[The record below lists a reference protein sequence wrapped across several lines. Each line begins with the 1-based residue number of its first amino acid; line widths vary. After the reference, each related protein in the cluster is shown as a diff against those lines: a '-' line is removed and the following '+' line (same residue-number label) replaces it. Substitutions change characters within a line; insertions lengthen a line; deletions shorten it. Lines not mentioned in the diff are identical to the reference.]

1 MKHSEEK
8 QKAKEEG
15 LVKVIG
21 IAEGMVKDKDKQIR
35 SINEE
40 LIASRQKEHA
50 LNERLGEVDQM
61 VYVLTKADN
70 KHKEVEEQL
79 MAELSSVKK
88 KLSGKAIIEANT
100 HSGLGAGISHRLQWA
115 VIGKI
120 ADETY
125 PTLKTPTNKDIIF
138 QY

>member
-1 MKHSEEK
+1 MSENVKTVEMEREKVEVQLKEMTEQVKEMKLSEEK
-8 QKAKEEG
+8 QKGKEEG

-40 LIASRQKEHA
+40 LIVSRQKEQA

-79 MAELSSVKK
+79 MAELASVKK
-88 KLSGKAIIEANT
+88 KLEEEKVAQVVFNQCRENITE
-100 HSGLGAGISHRLQWA
+100 
-115 VIGKI
+115 
-120 ADETY
+120 
-125 PTLKTPTNKDIIF
+125 
-138 QY
+138 